1 MESWEFKSGATTVM
15 TKTLLLLVAL
25 TLTLPARAADIAG
38 TWQAAGKPQ
47 RVLKIQKARAGYRGE
62 FYNLGDEAPG
72 APRFDSVSAITLSGD
87 NVHFS
92 LDKAEGTFDGTLSAD
107 AKTLSGSWKML
118 YGPPSQQITFARTAP
133 KDAWVTDASP
143 HKVQFVTVQPGVKL
157 EVLDWGGSG
166 PPLIFLSGLGN
177 SGHTFDSFAPKFTA
191 SHHVYAITRRGF
203 GASTMAPPTDEN
215 YDADRLGDDV
225 LAVMATL
232 HIEKS
237 VIAGHSIAGE
247 ELSSIGTRHP
257 DKVTGL
263 VYLDALQSFAFYN
276 PAEPNLALDSAIVRR
291 DLDRMFDLQPDPAKW
306 TALIKQ
312 TQAAMV
318 NLEQSLKDTAAG
330 MDPVSGLPPEPESP
344 SDLAGNK
351 ISANQHPYG
360 ASSVPVLA
368 ILAMPRRCAPNC
380 DKPFMQKIMAADAA
394 RADLFEKTA
403 PHARLV
409 RIANA
414 SHYIYRSNEADV
426 IREMNAFMDGL
437 K

>member
-1 MESWEFKSGATTVM
+1 M
-15 TKTLLLLVAL
+15 TRTWLLFAALALVLSNLA
-25 TLTLPARAADIAG
+25 LPADAADITG
-38 TWQAAGKPQ
+38 TWQADGKPQ
-47 RVLKIQKARAGYRGE
+47 RVLKINKSAHGYAGD

-72 APRFDSVSAITLSGD
+72 APRQNSVSTIALSG
-87 NVHFS
+87 NSIHFA
-92 LDKAEGTFDGTLSAD
+92 LDKAEGTFDGTLSDDGRTIAG
-107 AKTLSGSWKML
+107 TWKML
-118 YGPPSQQITFARTAP
+118 YGPPSQPLRFARAAK
-133 KDAWVTDASP
+133 KDEWVIDPSP
-143 HKVQFVTVQPGVKL
+143 HKSQFVTVQPGIRL
-157 EVLDWGGSG
+157 EVLDWGGNG

-177 SGHTFDSFAPKFTA
+177 SAHTFDSFAPKFTA
-191 SHHVYAITRRGF
+191 NHHVYAITRRGF
-203 GASTMAPPTDEN
+203 GASSMAPLIDEN
-215 YDADRLGDDV
+215 YDANRLGDDV
-225 LAVMATL
+225 LAVMDTL
-232 HIEKS
+232 HIEKPI
-237 VIAGHSIAGE
+237 IAGHSIAGE

-257 DKVTGL
+257 AKITGL

-291 DLDRMFDLQPDPAKW
+291 DLDRMFDLQTSPAKW

-312 TQAAMV
+312 TQAALV

-330 MDPVSGLPPEPESP
+330 MDAVSGLPAEPESP

-368 ILAMPRRCAPNC
+368 LLAMPRRCAPNC

-403 PHARLV
+403 PNARVV
-409 RIANA
+409 RIARA

-426 IREMNAFMDGL
+426 VREMNSFMDGL
-437 K
+437 PR